1 MSPDRTGLLGAGGL
15 PAWFLLATP
24 AFALL
29 DLAGGPA
36 LRVAGLTGAGPRLG
50 YYVLLVILGLFML
63 RAPRL
68 APWLGMGESVANLF
82 LVLLSILLPIWTLPE
97 VVDAGGSLEEAGLLT
112 PARLVNALLAGGVF
126 IWSFHLNRV
135 TAFAGLREG

>member
-1 MSPDRTGLLGAGGL
+1 LSPDRTGFLGAGGL

-36 LRVAGLTGAGPRLG
+36 LRVAGVAGTGPRQG
-50 YYVLLVILGLFML
+50 YYLILVILGVFML

-68 APWLGMGESVANLF
+68 APWLGMGESVVNLF

-97 VVDAGGSLEEAGLLT
+97 VVGSGAGPEEADLLT
-112 PARLVNALLAGGVF
+112 PARLVNAVLAGGVF

-135 TAFAGLREG
+135 RAFAGLGGG